1 MHLNDPIVKCLMRVR
16 DELMQ
21 KRSSYKGQL
30 DVQSSIEH
38 RQKIDK
44 KINQLTSRIDEVN
57 DCITLRM
64 SEKAEEKTIDVSA
77 ARCGERQQ
85 ADS

>member
-1 MHLNDPIVKCLMRVR
+1 MRVR
-16 DELMQ
+16 DELLQ

-44 KINQLTSRIDEVN
+44 KINQLTQRIDEVN

-64 SEKAEEKTIDVSA
+64 SESAVKANDNVPTD
-77 ARCGERQQ
+77 RCSEQQ
-85 ADS
+85 PTDT